1 MNYSVI
7 LHGKNIKIFLTPR
20 AEKALGKRDV
30 PITAVVHLIFGC
42 MVAKRVWFRE
52 QVDAATIR
60 VTESLSLSF
69 DVVRYANCSL
79 RNIDGGGEPERF
91 PLGKDIRDFVPDL
104 LEIDYHKREFTGGF
118 TYQRIP
124 SVLSSAANEPDALP
138 ANCVP
143 GSTG

>member
-7 LHGKNIKIFLTPR
+7 LHGKTVKVALTPR
-20 AEKALGKRDV
+20 AEQVLGKRDT

-52 QVDAATIR
+52 QVDAETTK
-60 VTESLSLSF
+60 VTESLNLSF

-91 PLGKDIRDFVPDL
+91 PLGKDISDFVPDL
-104 LEIDYHKREFTGGF
+104 LEIDYHKLKFTGEF
-118 TYQRIP
+118 TYQRMS
-124 SVLSSAANEPDALP
+124 SVLSSAVNETDELP
-138 ANCVP
+138 GNCAVN
-143 GSTG
+143 ST

>member
-7 LHGKNIKIFLTPR
+7 LHGKRVKVVLNRR
-20 AEKALGKRDV
+20 AEQALNKRDK

-52 QVDAATIR
+52 QVDVA
-60 VTESLSLSF
+60 VTPVTDKLNLHF

-91 PLGKDIRDFVPDL
+91 PLGKGISDFVPDL
-104 LEIDYHKREFTGGF
+104 LEIDCRKLKFTGEF
-118 TYQRIP
+118 TYQRMP
-124 SVLSSAANEPDALP
+124 LVLSGAVNEPDVLP
-138 ANCVP
+138 GNCAVNRA
-143 GSTG
+143 